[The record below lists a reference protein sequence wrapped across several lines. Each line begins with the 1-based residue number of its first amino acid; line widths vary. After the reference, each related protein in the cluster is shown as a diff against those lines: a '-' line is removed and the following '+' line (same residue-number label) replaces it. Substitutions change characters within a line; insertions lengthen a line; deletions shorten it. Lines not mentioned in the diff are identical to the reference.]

1 MYLIWNGTTL
11 ITEYPRLSGT
21 HLVLIFGQVV
31 RGVEDLQH
39 FLYIFGGTVVARVQY
54 HVERLDGTVLLVG
67 VVPTDVQMTVV
78 PKRPCSRP
86 LCTSS
91 WSELPVLQQIS
102 CDVCKIAQL
111 ATLFGHENL
120 GFDLVSVELRRFV
133 PDAHL
138 EGVLLARDQV
148 LDVEAVLF
156 GPQLARYYGVL
167 RRLALLESD
176 GVASEHLGVHRATSW
191 VLGQV
196 VPQRHGVFVGGV
208 HFEVSHRRGFPRLG
222 QKLHVHLERVFAALQ
237 TLEVSR
243 GRYVQS
249 IRGVGLQIVD
259 LHGVVSLYV

>member
-1 MYLIWNGTTL
+1 V

-39 FLYIFGGTVVARVQY
+39 LLYVFGGTVVARVQY

-78 PKRPCSRP
+78 QSVLAVDHFVRQIGRSSRYYNR
-86 LCTSS
+86 LVVTF
-91 WSELPVLQQIS
+91 
-102 CDVCKIAQL
+102 CKIAHL
-111 ATLFGHENL
+111 ATLFGHEHL
-120 GFDLVSVELRRFV
+120 GFDLVSVELRRLV

-148 LDVEAVLF
+148 LDVDAVLF

-222 QKLHVHLERVFAALQ
+222 QKLQVHLERVFAALQ
-237 TLEVSR
+237 ALEVSR